1 MMHFRPS
8 DAMASTANGTGT
20 RLGQRLSA
28 AVERVMNRA
37 VEERA
42 VVPLAIAATLL
53 VGAGDYATGDETT
66 FTLLYLFPLAFGSW
80 LRGRGFGFFLA
91 AIATCC
97 ATLTQFVSAR
107 GLIGSAPLIWNQ
119 FASLSIM
126 LLVVWVL
133 TVLRAYVERERS
145 GRELAVEQLRHAERL
160 NIIGKLAAGVAH
172 ELGTPLNVI
181 SGSAEMLQT
190 SELNQ
195 ANIRKYSSA
204 ILDQTRKM
212 TVIIRHLLDFGRRGG
227 ASRVTV
233 DLNDVVTHAV
243 ELLLPMAKRRSCQL
257 VVERFERSV
266 PVIVNPA
273 ELEQVFSNLLMNAL
287 QAMSAGGHARVRVTL
302 ETRETAG
309 ATFRPFACVVVQDD
323 GQGIDARDLE
333 HVFDP
338 FFTTKG
344 VGEGT
349 GLGLS
354 VSYGIIQDHAG
365 SIEVSSVKG
374 EGASFAVLLPLATS
388 RHRAER
394 QANREREESNVSA
407 NSGNVLSTR
416 RVS

>member
-1 MMHFRPS
+1 
-8 DAMASTANGTGT
+8 
-20 RLGQRLSA
+20 
-28 AVERVMNRA
+28 MNRA

-53 VGAGDYATGDETT
+53 VGAGDYVTGVETT
-66 FTLLYLFPLAFGSW
+66 FTLLYLFPLAFGTW

-91 AIATCC
+91 AVATAC
-97 ATLTQFVSAR
+97 ATLTECLSGHGPFRTS
-107 GLIGSAPLIWNQ
+107 SIWNQ

-145 GRELAVEQLRHAERL
+145 SRELAVEQLRHAERL

-190 SELNQ
+190 GELTQ
-195 ANIRKYSSA
+195 ANLNRYASS
-204 ILDQTRKM
+204 ILEQTRKM

-227 ASRVTV
+227 SSRVSV
-233 DLNDVVTHAV
+233 DLNEIVTHAV
-243 ELLLPMAKRRSCQL
+243 ELLLPMAKRRDCQL
-257 VVERFERSV
+257 LTERSERSV

-273 ELEQVFSNLLMNAL
+273 ELEQVLSNLLMNAL
-287 QAMSAGGHARVRVTL
+287 QAMSPGGTAHVRVTV
-302 ETRETAG
+302 ETRETA
-309 ATFRPFACVVVQDD
+309 AAAFRPFACVVVQDD
-323 GQGIDARDLE
+323 GQGIDERDLA

-374 EGASFAVLLPLATS
+374 KGACFAVLLPLATS

-394 QANREREESNVSA
+394 QA
-407 NSGNVLSTR
+407 TR
-416 RVS
+416 DSEKTPQRKEASP

>member
-1 MMHFRPS
+1 MTFTP
-8 DAMASTANGTGT
+8 ASASA
-20 RLGQRLSA
+20 RLGPRLSA
-28 AVERVMNRA
+28 AIERVMNRA

-42 VVPLAIAATLL
+42 VVPLAITAMLL

-66 FTLLYLFPLAFGSW
+66 FTLLYLFPLAFGTW
-80 LRGRGFGFFLA
+80 LRGRRFGFFLA
-91 AIATCC
+91 AAATCG
-97 ATLTQFVSAR
+97 ATLTGFVSAHGPIR
-107 GLIGSAPLIWNQ
+107 TAPLIWNQ

-145 GRELAVEQLRHAERL
+145 SRELAVEQLRHAERL

-190 SELNQ
+190 GEVNR
-195 ANIRKYSSA
+195 ANIAKYSSA

-212 TVIIRHLLDFGRRGG
+212 TIIIRHLLDFGRRGG
-227 ASRVTV
+227 SSRVSV

-257 VVERFERSV
+257 LVEPFERAV

-287 QAMSAGGHARVRVTL
+287 QAMSAGGSARIRVTV

-309 ATFRPFACVVVQDD
+309 SAFRPFACVVVQDD
-323 GQGIDARDLE
+323 GQGIDERDLP

-374 EGASFAVLLPLATS
+374 NGARFAVLLPLASS
-388 RHRAER
+388 RNRAER
-394 QANREREESNVSA
+394 RANRELEENPQ
-407 NSGNVLSTR
+407 TR
-416 RVS
+416 PGLF

>member
-1 MMHFRPS
+1 MTSIPSSTGAHF
-8 DAMASTANGTGT
+8 
-20 RLGQRLSA
+20 GQRLSA
-28 AVERVMNRA
+28 AIERVMNRA

-42 VVPLAIAATLL
+42 VVPLAITATLL

-66 FTLLYLFPLAFGSW
+66 FTLLYLFPLAFGTW
-80 LRGRGFGFFLA
+80 LRGRSFGFFLA
-91 AIATCC
+91 ALASCC
-97 ATLTQFVSAR
+97 ATLTGFVSAHGPIR
-107 GLIGSAPLIWNQ
+107 TAPLIWNQ

-133 TVLRAYVERERS
+133 SVLRAYVERERS

-195 ANIRKYSSA
+195 VNNRKYSSA
-204 ILDQTRKM
+204 ILEQTRKM
-212 TVIIRHLLDFGRRGG
+212 TMIIRHLLDFGRRGG
-227 ASRVTV
+227 SSRVSV
-233 DLNDVVTHAV
+233 DLNEVVTHAV

-257 VVERFERSV
+257 LVEPFERVV

-287 QAMSAGGHARVRVTL
+287 QAMSAGGSARVRVTV

-309 ATFRPFACVVVQDD
+309 ATFRPFACVLVKDD

-354 VSYGIIQDHAG
+354 VSYGIVQDHAG

-374 EGASFAVLLPLATS
+374 EGACFAVLLPLATS
-388 RHRAER
+388 RQRAER
-394 QANREREESNVSA
+394 RANRQSEETPRVKEVSP
-407 NSGNVLSTR
+407 
-416 RVS
+416 